1 MTPLRLTLFA
11 LALAF
16 GICAG
21 CDGASRP
28 ASERAGRSVYRE
40 IQSVAIDAQPKADS
54 GVDPHVCGD
63 FRLTDEQV
71 LSFLKTADEVDV
83 RSYAHD
89 LEYAPCRAEGTL
101 RLNNGLAAKWEIDM
115 SSNGRG
121 TFEGDHIMLLHCANC
136 SGPFAR

>member
-11 LALAF
+11 LPLAL

-21 CDGASRP
+21 CDGAGRP
-28 ASERAGRSVYRE
+28 ASERASRSVYRE
-40 IQSVAIDAQPKADS
+40 IQSVTIDAQAKADS
-54 GVDPHVCGD
+54 GVDPQACSE

-83 RSYAHD
+83 RGYAHD

-115 SSNGRG
+115 SGNGRVV
-121 TFEGDHIMLLHCANC
+121 FEDDHIMLLHCASC
-136 SGPFAR
+136 SGPFVR